1 MVCVGGAGGNPIIL
15 QSSPPP
21 PTHMHLQGRE
31 SSYPSLTPHCPIW
44 LPQRLDK
51 LSPSSRN
58 KLREAGIAALTHSH
72 SQLQLGVFTAFGWG
86 SIQER
91 LPPGPEA
98 RTACWSPPLPST
110 HFRCPKLG
118 QQRSFPVG
126 QLAPAS
132 LPLPC
137 SGPRL
142 PAPPPRA
149 PRGLT
154 TSQPPFD
161 TWGLC
166 GAGGRGPALS
176 PNTSRAGAPGQ
187 ARVRAQPA
195 AHAAPPLPA
204 PPRSGRDTSLSY
216 FGWGG
221 RRERKLEIES
231 SAPHPFEWQPS
242 ASRAQTRSYNNTVAT
257 PTPGR
262 GRCASAG
269 GGRMIGRILPSRP
282 HSLLGS
288 GVRSWL

>member
-15 QSSPPP
+15 QSSPP

-126 QLAPAS
+126 QLAPAP

-142 PAPPPRA
+142 PAPPPQGA
-149 PRGLT
+149 PR
-154 TSQPPFD
+154 SHHVS
-161 TWGLC
+161 
-166 GAGGRGPALS
+166 AAL
-176 PNTSRAGAPGQ
+176 
-187 ARVRAQPA
+187 
-195 AHAAPPLPA
+195 
-204 PPRSGRDTSLSY
+204 
-216 FGWGG
+216 
-221 RRERKLEIES
+221 
-231 SAPHPFEWQPS
+231 
-242 ASRAQTRSYNNTVAT
+242 
-257 PTPGR
+257 
-262 GRCASAG
+262 
-269 GGRMIGRILPSRP
+269 
-282 HSLLGS
+282 
-288 GVRSWL
+288 